1 MAVQT
6 IKATIQMRCGMEADL
21 QPDNLVTG
29 EWAVAKDTRKVW
41 MCFRPGLVLRMA
53 TYEAFEQDMV
63 DIQTILATCRD
74 IQAAV
79 ERFGQLA
86 EQHASQAETWSI
98 TSKSWAIGGTGT
110 REGEDADNSKYY
122 SERSKSEADRAK
134 NEADR
139 AAAIAGIDIDSE
151 LSETSANPVQNK
163 VIAKV
168 LAKLKEVAFSGSY
181 TDLSNKPTIPTN
193 MTGATASAAGETGL
207 VPAPGAGKQNA
218 YLRGDGTWATPATT
232 LAGTVEGIPLDQTM
246 GKVLDDKIS
255 EINSNLS
262 NATKTTVGTATKG
275 EKFSHGAPYYVR
287 NGICIVSLEST
298 PSAAVSNGDVVLSG
312 LPKPYGGGV
321 IYLSLQTTN
330 GNCYSAI
337 IRTSGNLE
345 IYFPAYTTA
354 SRIDTCFSYFTT
366 V

>member
-1 MAVQT
+1 MAINT
-6 IKATIQMRCGMEADL
+6 IEATIQMRRGEEDKFD
-21 QPDNLVTG
+21 PDQMTAG
-29 EWAVAKDTRKVW
+29 EWAVSTNSKKVW
-41 MCFRPGLVLRMA
+41 MCFAPGIVRRMA
-53 TYEAFEQDMV
+53 TYEAFEQDMKE
-63 DIQTILATCRD
+63 IQLILATCQD
-74 IQAAV
+74 IQEAV
-79 ERFGQLA
+79 ERFKQLA
-86 EQHASQAETWSI
+86 EQHASQAEEWSV

-110 REGEDADNSKYY
+110 REGEDTDNSKYY
-122 SERSKSEADRAK
+122 SEQSKNEADRAK

-218 YLRGDGTWATPATT
+218 YLRGDGTWVTPATT

-255 EINSNLS
+255 AINSNLMEIS
-262 NATKTTVGTATKG
+262 SAQELVNNYIRAFYSKKG
-275 EKFSHGAPYYVR
+275 QT
-287 NGICIVSLEST
+287 VSLYIEQNKTNLSYDTACNLGTLPIGYRPLRSFANMVALGRNT
-298 PSAAVSNGDVVLSG
+298 PIMAYLSVGSGGDVTLR
-312 LPKPYGGGV
+312 PYGDLPVGG
-321 IYLSLQTTN
+321 YTY
-330 GNCYSAI
+330 CYI
-337 IRTSGNLE
+337 T
-345 IYFPAYTTA
+345 FV
-354 SRIDTCFSYFTT
+354 CK
-366 V
+366 